1 MQSLRHFFRI
11 IKIARVLA
19 RHGALFLFEEWG
31 FAPNIVGFLKAITI
45 KQKNQDRPGKRLAA
59 ALQELGPAFIKL
71 GQALSTRS
79 DLLGED
85 VAQDLALLRD
95 RLPTFP
101 TEVAIEVIESEL
113 GKKLNKLFKKFDEE
127 PVGAA
132 SIAQVHFAEDLEGN
146 KVAVKVLRPDIEKKF
161 NRDVELLFW
170 LAANLEKKLPR
181 LQRFKL

>member
-113 GKKLNKLFKKFDEE
+113 GKKLNKLFKKFD
-127 PVGAA
+127 
-132 SIAQVHFAEDLEGN
+132 
-146 KVAVKVLRPDIEKKF
+146 
-161 NRDVELLFW
+161 
-170 LAANLEKKLPR
+170 
-181 LQRFKL
+181 